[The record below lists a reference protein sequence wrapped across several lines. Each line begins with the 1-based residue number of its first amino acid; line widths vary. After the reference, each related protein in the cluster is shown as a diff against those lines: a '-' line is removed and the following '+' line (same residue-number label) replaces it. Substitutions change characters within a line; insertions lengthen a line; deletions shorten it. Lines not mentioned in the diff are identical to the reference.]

1 MLASDET
8 LGQTEVLSLERSLLQ
23 HQRENAILRWFNV
36 FIEEMEGS
44 LLSFISE
51 VTRNSD
57 LH

>member
-44 LLSFISE
+44 LLSLISE
-51 VTRNSD
+51 VTRNPD